1 MLHVPDPRE
10 QGVHLIE
17 PQRPLRIRGHHEPVA
32 QVEAGGTDARTVGQV
47 VAHELRREEAPVER
61 AHPRKQFVV
70 AALGAERALRQAER
84 LRRAVLRA
92 QESVDEEILD
102 FSGRDV
108 RESARRVVVVLRHMQ
123 RIAVRDDRVER
134 RAQLPVFGG
143 LRGAGEDQRDERAHK
158 LAVHR
163 VLHRQS
169 RVGSR
174 SHRARAP
181 SCPPG

>member
-92 QESVDEEILD
+92 
-102 FSGRDV
+102 
-108 RESARRVVVVLRHMQ
+108 
-123 RIAVRDDRVER
+123 
-134 RAQLPVFGG
+134 
-143 LRGAGEDQRDERAHK
+143 
-158 LAVHR
+158 
-163 VLHRQS
+163 
-169 RVGSR
+169 
-174 SHRARAP
+174 
-181 SCPPG
+181 